1 MKKKLLMNVWIMLAL
16 FTCVG
21 ISSCSDNDEDGTKGH
36 QVLRLVDKSGNPIGG
51 ISGGD
56 CNLTGS
62 AENLTLRVMSDL
74 DWEITISEGN
84 EWFKA
89 DITKGSG
96 SKEISFTVAE
106 NEGLEERKATVI
118 LSTTQNSSVQDFV
131 LNCIQPGGPRLIVT
145 PENTSVEKEGKDVTI
160 AINTNLP
167 SLKCIIPENVKWI
180 TQKSLTNK
188 QLILTV
194 AASDIAKIRTAT
206 VEITSESAAYPT
218 TKSIE
223 IRQAGAVDM
232 AELLDV
238 KFNADGTAE
247 DLSAMKMPIKAFAGS
262 TLSMIENE
270 TFGYIAKFDP
280 VTINANKITS
290 GFYIVDFTQNLIFQN
305 AIADGFSM
313 ELYVT
318 AKDYGE
324 SGPIPM
330 GCHGGGIYFSACA
343 SGGQLFCCVQ

>member
-1 MKKKLLMNVWIMLAL
+1 M
-16 FTCVG
+16 
-21 ISSCSDNDEDGTKGH
+21 
-36 QVLRLVDKSGNPIGG
+36 
-51 ISGGD
+51 
-56 CNLTGS
+56 
-62 AENLTLRVMSDL
+62 
-74 DWEITISEGN
+74 
-84 EWFKA
+84 
-89 DITKGSG
+89 
-96 SKEISFTVAE
+96 
-106 NEGLEERKATVI
+106 
-118 LSTTQNSSVQDFV
+118 
-131 LNCIQPGGPRLIVT
+131 
-145 PENTSVEKEGKDVTI
+145 
-160 AINTNLP
+160 
-167 SLKCIIPENVKWI
+167 
-180 TQKSLTNK
+180 
-188 QLILTV
+188 
-194 AASDIAKIRTAT
+194 
-206 VEITSESAAYPT
+206 EITSESAAYPT

-232 AELLDV
+232 AELLDA

-330 GCHGGGIYFSACA
+330 GCHGGGGVAITWQDKDNYWTFEPYIGNYSACNTPPL
-343 SGGQLFCCVQ
+343 G